1 MKQDEFH
8 VGVVRVV
15 LISKAGEISA
25 LGTELLE
32 KKPLG

>member
-1 MKQDEFH
+1 MKQNAFH
-8 VGVVRVV
+8 VGVVRMV
-15 LISKAGEISA
+15 LISKAGEKNA